1 MKKHVKRRMSCCSSS
16 AHVHV
21 QAAEGRRNVRKWPTL
36 PSQTRD
42 GVPMPLGPE
51 ADRELRAKGPGGL
64 GRAVAAVRPKLQFS
78 C

>member
-1 MKKHVKRRMSCCSSS
+1 MEKEAIVRNRERWGLREQNSAESYKRKEGKQRKK
-16 AHVHV
+16 
-21 QAAEGRRNVRKWPTL
+21 G
-36 PSQTRD
+36 TRD